1 MRERRTASLGFA
13 ETVTHQVDK
22 TKFLLYSTEN
32 CVQCCLVAKSIQL
45 FHSPMDGSPPGSS
58 VHGISQARILKWVA
72 ISFSRGSSQ
81 PKDQTHVSCISGKFF
96 TNEPLGIL

>member
-32 CVQCCLVAKSIQL
+32 CVQCCLVAKSCPTL
-45 FHSPMDGSPPGSS
+45 
-58 VHGISQARILKWVA
+58 
-72 ISFSRGSSQ
+72 SQ
-81 PKDQTHVSCISGKFF
+81 PHGW
-96 TNEPLGIL
+96 